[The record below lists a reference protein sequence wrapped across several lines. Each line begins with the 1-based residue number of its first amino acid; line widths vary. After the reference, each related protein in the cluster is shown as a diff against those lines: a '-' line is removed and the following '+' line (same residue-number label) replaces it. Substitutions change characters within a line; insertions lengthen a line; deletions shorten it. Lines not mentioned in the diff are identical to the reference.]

1 VESSRRGLCIVFAF
15 LTVGYVIF
23 GAGVRTADA
32 VPVFSRKY
40 HTSCQTCHV
49 IFPKLNPFGEAFR
62 LNGYRMPGETEEQ
75 VKQVPVSLGSEA
87 YEKLWPKMVYPSTLP
102 GNVPL
107 AVNVK
112 FADLYAS
119 AQDESG
125 HQVLHNDFQFPQE
138 VNLFAVGTLGNHM
151 SFFGELTY
159 GERPDGGADVEIEHA
174 RLDFVNAF
182 GPEHLFNFRLG
193 KLAPNAWDGFQEM
206 WIMTDNGIDTFFGYN
221 PIGFNG
227 GTGLCES
234 DSCGVG
240 LPANTRAIEMYG
252 VVAHRL
258 LYVIGVDSPIGPGG
272 SNGSFGSTAQ
282 KDVYGRIDYKIGGMA
297 LDGTSTGVTLPP
309 ENWRETSFRV
319 GFFGYGGNG
328 SGVNYEVT
336 NAAGEPF
343 NEQDASFQRYG
354 IYGSL
359 YVGDL
364 NLFGGYL
371 QGKDK
376 LELFDP
382 GTNALFATKN
392 PKYSAWFVQADYV
405 FVPPLQASVR
415 YQQLSPGD
423 PNADLTKILTANLS
437 FLAYANVKLM
447 VEYNDDLVNSK
458 NYTISTVLR
467 AAF

>member
-447 VEYNDDLVNSK
+447 VEYNDDLANSK